1 MASKP
6 INIELTPRQQALLQ
20 RQLESGHY
28 ESVNDVISDAL
39 RALDERGAVYDD
51 FLRAKVK
58 TSVTSKKQSVPID
71 EAFKRARAAIAR
83 KEKAAKR
90 GA

>member
-1 MASKP
+1 MASKA
-6 INIELTPRQQALLQ
+6 IHIELTPRQQALLR

-28 ESVNDVISDAL
+28 ESVDDVISDAL

-58 TSVTSKKQSVPID
+58 TSMASKKPSVPID